1 MIGQRSFVLNPRI
14 DDRLFYI
21 KVTFQKSQKT
31 GQLLLVLSS
40 HPKR

>member
-21 KVTFQKSQKT
+21 KVTFQQSRGT

-40 HPKR
+40 HSKR